1 SGEDIVNAAKGL
13 QGTSIANLNPSKRPK
28 KANKPLSI
36 LEGIT
41 NWSYFT
47 WPTDVSG
54 HNTDGDLSGYIC
66 AHSLPNFGTWN
77 TFSPFDIK
85 KSLKDQEL
93 IKPNPSNNTK
103 LRMDYSIK
111 DPNRLSKDVVKA
123 ELKKRKIEYEE
134 KEKKVDDIDKLKS
147 FGIQT
152 SGLDV
157 MYLKFPELYLYHEI
171 MSFKFP
177 ETIQA

>member
-47 WPTDVSG
+47 WPTD
-54 HNTDGDLSGYIC
+54 
-66 AHSLPNFGTWN
+66 
-77 TFSPFDIK
+77 
-85 KSLKDQEL
+85 E
-93 IKPNPSNNTK
+93 
-103 LRMDYSIK
+103 K